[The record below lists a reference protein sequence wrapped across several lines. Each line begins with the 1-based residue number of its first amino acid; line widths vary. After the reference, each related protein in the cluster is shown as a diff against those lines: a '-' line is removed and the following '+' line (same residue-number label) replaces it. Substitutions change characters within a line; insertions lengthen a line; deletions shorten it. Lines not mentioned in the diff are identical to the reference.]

1 MNPLITK
8 CISEFLGTFLLVFVV
23 LTTHNYLAI
32 GVALALGCFLFKGAF
47 NPAVALALLMN
58 KEISNTEI
66 IAFIV
71 SQFIGAIVAYHA
83 AKTISSSRRI

>member
-1 MNPLITK
+1 MNPLVIK
-8 CISEFLGTFLLVFVV
+8 CIYEFLGTFLLCFVV

-32 GVALALGCFLFKGAF
+32 GTALAIGVFLFKGAF

-58 KEISNTEI
+58 KEITTVEI
-66 IAFIV
+66 VAFIV

-83 AKTISSSRRI
+83 SKRIFNKK